1 VYSSARQAQLFFD
14 EQTRGVRERLVAV
27 RLTLNQTVG
36 REWGLKR
43 LLDEW
48 DEKLGGR
55 RMRQDRKVRRAK
67 T

>member
-1 VYSSARQAQLFFD
+1 M
-14 EQTRGVRERLVAV
+14 RERLVAV